1 VDYYSSMQQD
11 LCPLCHSAADVRT
24 VQDLV
29 NMMSGQ
35 APGNPMPGNPMP
47 PAGPPGYVP
56 NQPGGYQAEPFYGPE
71 TGYGYGGQGPRPRTD
86 NDFAD
91 GGGYDLGQAVFN
103 EAMGAVGRF
112 IGKRM
117 RRAMEE
123 RVVPAMNARAEQSRQ
138 EYQAIAQ
145 RYPELRACMKDQVI
159 FLSGGTRT
167 VPLSVAASNITLAQA
182 DAIVAGLRQ
191 P

>member
-11 LCPLCHSAADVRT
+11 LCPLCHSAAEVRT

-35 APGNPMPGNPMP
+35 MPGNPMAGNPMP
-47 PAGPPGYVP
+47 PAGPPGYGP

-71 TGYGYGGQGPRPRTD
+71 SSYGYGPGPRARTD
-86 NDFAD
+86 SGFAD
-91 GGGYDLGQAVFN
+91 DGGYDLGQAVFN

-112 IGKRM
+112 IGKRV

-123 RVVPAMNARAEQSRQ
+123 RVLPTMQARAEQSRQ
-138 EYQAIAQ
+138 EYQAIAE

-159 FLSGGTRT
+159 FLAGGTRT
-167 VPLSVAASNITLAQA
+167 VPLSVAAGNITLAQA
-182 DAIVAGLRQ
+182 DAVVAGLRQ